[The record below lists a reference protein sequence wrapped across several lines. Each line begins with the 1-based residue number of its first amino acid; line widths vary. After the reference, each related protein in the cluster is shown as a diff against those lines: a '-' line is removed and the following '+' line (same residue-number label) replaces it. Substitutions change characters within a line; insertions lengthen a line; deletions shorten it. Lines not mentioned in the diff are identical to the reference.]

1 MNNSDDQEPMFSV
14 IKGSPT
20 EDELAA
26 VMGVL
31 TARFSR
37 QSQRDRGHKAQG
49 NEDATP
55 ARTGWSAYWRSVRSP
70 IQPGPSAWRMSARP
84 Q

>member
-1 MNNSDDQEPMFSV
+1 MNSADDQQPVFSV
-14 IKGSPT
+14 VKGSPT

-26 VMGVL
+26 VMTVL
-31 TARFSR
+31 TTRFARPGRER
-37 QSQRDRGHKAQG
+37 QGAE
-49 NEDATP
+49 NATS

>member
-1 MNNSDDQEPMFSV
+1 MTIADDQDPLFSIV
-14 IKGSPT
+14 KGSPT
-20 EDELAA
+20 DDELAA
-26 VMGVL
+26 VMMVL
-31 TARFSR
+31 TIRFASPR
-37 QSQRDRGHKAQG
+37 QEETK
-49 NEDATP
+49 P

>member
-1 MNNSDDQEPMFSV
+1 MNSADDQQPVFSV
-14 IKGSPT
+14 VKGSPT

-26 VMGVL
+26 VMTVL
-31 TARFSR
+31 TTRFARP
-37 QSQRDRGHKAQG
+37 GHEKQG
-49 NEDATP
+49 QENVTP

>member
-1 MNNSDDQEPMFSV
+1 MSSPDDQQPVFIV
-14 IKGSPT
+14 VKGSPT

-26 VMGVL
+26 VMTVL
-31 TARFSR
+31 STRFAAKHR
-37 QSQRDRGHKAQG
+37 
-49 NEDATP
+49 EDAAP

>member
-1 MNNSDDQEPMFSV
+1 MSSPDDQPPVFSV

-26 VMGVL
+26 VMTVL
-31 TARFSR
+31 TTRFFR
-37 QSQRDRGHKAQG
+37 KGQEEQGH
-49 NEDATP
+49 EDATP

-70 IQPGPSAWRMSARP
+70 IQPGPSAWRMSGGP

>member
-1 MNNSDDQEPMFSV
+1 MNSIDDEQPVFSV
-14 IKGSPT
+14 VKGSPT

-26 VMGVL
+26 VMTVL
-31 TARFSR
+31 TTRLGGQR
-37 QSQRDRGHKAQG
+37 QENQ
-49 NEDATP
+49 TP
-55 ARTGWSAYWRSVRSP
+55 ARSGWSAYWRSVRSP

>member
-1 MNNSDDQEPMFSV
+1 MNSLDDQQPVFSV
-14 IKGSPT
+14 VKGSPT

-26 VMGVL
+26 VMTVL
-31 TARFSR
+31 TSR
-37 QSQRDRGHKAQG
+37 LGRQREEEA
-49 NEDATP
+49 NTP
-55 ARTGWSAYWRSVRSP
+55 ARSGWSAYWRSVRSP

>member
-1 MNNSDDQEPMFSV
+1 MNSLDDQQPVFSIV
-14 IKGSPT
+14 KGSPT

-26 VMGVL
+26 VMTVL
-31 TARFSR
+31 TTRLGR
-37 QSQRDRGHKAQG
+37 QRK
-49 NEDATP
+49 EDPSTP
-55 ARTGWSAYWRSVRSP
+55 ARSGWSAYWRSVRSP